1 MSTRLARPHSA
12 RYRAALRSPWW
23 RCLRWLAPR
32 AQLGLCGRCRRQLRR
47 RYWELH
53 HFHYRHLEWEWPTD
67 VIALCVV
74 CHAHAD
80 LERAQKGK
88 RK

>member
-1 MSTRLARPHSA
+1 MSAHHSA

-32 AQLGLCGRCRRQLRR
+32 LQLGLCGRCRRQLRR
-47 RYWELH
+47 GVWSLH
-53 HFHYRHLEWEWPTD
+53 HATYKHLGRERPWEC
-67 VIALCVV
+67 VALCLV